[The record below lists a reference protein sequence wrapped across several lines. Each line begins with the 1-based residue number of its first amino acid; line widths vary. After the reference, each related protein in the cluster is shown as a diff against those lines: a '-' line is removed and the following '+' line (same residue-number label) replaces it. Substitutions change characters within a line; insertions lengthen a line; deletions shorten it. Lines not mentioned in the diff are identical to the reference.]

1 MAKELRFTPRLFEF
15 LGELKANNNR
25 EWFEANKQRYLD
37 DVRDPFLAFIAAFR
51 PRLQNISPRYVADPK
66 PSGGS
71 LFRIYRDTRFS
82 KNKAP
87 YKTVASAYFG
97 HEAGKA
103 NAPGIYLHFEPEKC
117 FVGIGYYHPDPA
129 TRRKVTDAI
138 VAQPEAWQAI
148 TGAKEL
154 KKRFE
159 LHDGELLQR
168 VPKPYDPNHPLA
180 EDLKRKSFIVW
191 ANLTEKQVCA
201 KDFLDRLESLCQTSA
216 PFLAFL
222 VRAMGLPWSATDRA
236 KARK

>member
-1 MAKELRFTPRLFEF
+1 MRKASAYFTPEVFRFLEELREHNDRD
-15 LGELKANNNR
+15 
-25 EWFEANKQRYLD
+25 WFAANKQRYER
-37 DVRDPFLAFIAAFR
+37 DVRDPILRFIADIG
-51 PRLQNISPRYVADPK
+51 PSLQKISPRFVADPR

-87 YKTVASAYFG
+87 YKTVASAYFA
-97 HEAGKA
+97 HEAGKID
-103 NAPGIYLHFEPEKC
+103 APGIYLHFEPEKC
-117 FVGIGYYHPDPA
+117 FVGIGLYHPDPA

-138 VAQPEAWQAI
+138 VAQAEVWQAV

-154 KKRFE
+154 KKQFE

-180 EDLKRKSFIVW
+180 ADLRRKSFIVW

-201 KDFLDRLESLCQTSA
+201 KDFLDRLEALCQTSA

-236 KARK
+236 RK